1 MQSASFGHQVR
12 DAFWRLAPSA
22 TRVVIGFSGGSD
34 SVAIARA
41 LLEAPDLD
49 LHLVHIDHAL
59 RRESADDARWVKRF
73 AETHALPVTI
83 ERIDVKAVA
92 RQRGLNVEE
101 AARNVRYGAFH
112 AVAKKILADTIAT
125 GHTADDQA
133 ETVLMQLL
141 RGSAYAAGI
150 EPTRGMV
157 IRPLL
162 RFGKND
168 ARTWLDSLGQ
178 SWIEDASNGDTQ
190 QQRAWIRHEVIPRL
204 EGRRPGVRRR
214 LADFG
219 AAQKDVRHYVVAELK
234 RRIGEPPYD
243 RDALQRLPVALR
255 RQAVVQLVRKQD
267 GGVDRIHV
275 ERVLR
280 ELENGSTTRIDV
292 PGSVTVRLLPH
303 TVDAI
308 PRDQAEQHAALTP
321 QTIERPD
328 QLPDRLPATLL
339 DVGPWTLR
347 NPGPGDWIETEG
359 GRKRVADLLN
369 ECGVPR
375 EARSSVRLLARDQEV
390 VWLDGIA
397 AAPPLT
403 EWHADPDLHY
413 MRRALAQADQA
424 AEDGEVPVGAVVV
437 CNGQVIGEGR
447 NRREGD
453 QDPTGHAEVV
463 ALKYAAKSRGS
474 WNLQG
479 CTLYVTLEPC
489 LMCTGAL
496 LHAHVGRV
504 VYAAANARDGALG
517 SVVDGLAGPW
527 KHQPV
532 VRRGVLRREAEHRL
546 QRFFQEA
553 REPSEFNHE

>member
-1 MQSASFGHQVR
+1 MQSTSFGQQVR
-12 DAFWRLAPSA
+12 DAFRRLAPAA
-22 TRVVIGFSGGSD
+22 TRAVIGFSGGSD

-41 LLEAPDLD
+41 LLDDPKLD
-49 LHLVHIDHAL
+49 IHLVHIDHAL

-73 AETHALPVTI
+73 AEMHGVPITI

-92 RQRGLNVEE
+92 KRRGLNVEE

-112 AVAKKILADTIAT
+112 AVAKHVQADTIAT

-162 RFGKND
+162 RFSKND

-178 SWIEDASNGDTQ
+178 NWIEDASNGDTQ

-219 AAQKDVRHYVVAELK
+219 DAQKDIRHFVIEELQ
-234 RRIGEPPYD
+234 RRIGDPPFD

-280 ELENGSTTRIDV
+280 ELDSGITTRIDV

-308 PRDQAEQHAALTP
+308 PRDQDEPHTALTA

-328 QLPDRLPATLL
+328 QLPDRLPAALL
-339 DVGPWTLR
+339 DGGPMTLR
-347 NPGPGDWIETEG
+347 HPEPGDWIETEG

-369 ECGVPR
+369 ERGVPR
-375 EARSSVRLLARDQEV
+375 EARSFLAREQEV

-403 EWHADPDLHY
+403 EWHADPDLHH
-413 MRRALAQADQA
+413 MRQALAQADEA
-424 AEDGEVPVGAVVV
+424 AGDGEVPVGAVVV

-453 QDPTGHAEVV
+453 HDPTGHAEVV
-463 ALKYAAKSRGS
+463 ALKQAAKSLGS

-496 LHAHVGRV
+496 LHAHISRV

-527 KHQPV
+527 KHQPT

-546 QRFFQEA
+546 QRFFKEA
-553 REPSEFNHE
+553 REPSESGRE